1 MCKTSAQARAKLVEA
16 LELDLIGPSN
26 GHAFERELLPRSP
39 RTWYLTG
46 VLVPVDAKVEAL
58 EDPAHDE
65 EIDAAAEDAKGN
77 GDDGGAPDKAPK
89 RRGYL
94 PSSIGLSFLVPPNV
108 DSVSVRAEWGEYR
121 YEVDGQIFE
130 DEPNENDP
138 HAAVGGDAADA
149 ADTAREIATEGVAV
163 ESVKGYRRT
172 PMLGM
177 MSVSIGAGTGAAK
190 TEETPLAGSDGLA
203 IAKVVRVVDHNKVKS
218 VPAGTRSVSLFLVNR
233 RAAHG
238 THAYRSSIFQP
249 QLVVDCE
256 AGFVA
261 RPDPRGELANIDIDE
276 RIADLQFRE
285 TCEFAAG
292 HGVATRARVL
302 NGACSSVTTDWL
314 PRATVERVEATSLAG
329 VEFGMEQLGALT
341 DGRAVHAALA
351 ALPAQYATWIATQA
365 ATTGL
370 NSAQADTLRDLVL
383 SQKAVCKRLTDGIEL
398 IASKPDA
405 LEAFTI
411 ANRAMAAQARRR
423 IAYKEG
429 ESPAWRPFQ
438 LAFILMALRGIHD
451 PTHNDRETVDLL
463 FFPTGGGK
471 TEAYLGLAAFT
482 LVLRRL
488 RTPTIE
494 SAGVTVLMRYT
505 LRLLTLDQL
514 GRAAALI
521 CALELE
527 REKDVER
534 LGAHRFEIG
543 LWVGS
548 GATPNRMGKAEKGK
562 PAQEGSALRR
572 TLDFKRGRVTAS
584 PIPLESCPWCGTK
597 FTKDSFRLEPNI
609 KEPQDLFVYCASHSC
624 DFTGQRP
631 LPILTVDEP
640 IYRRLPCFL
649 IATVDKFAALPWTPE
664 VGNLLGHVNR
674 HHATAGFSRD
684 SSGGNLTILPPELV
698 IQDELHLISGP
709 LGTIAGIYEGAIDAL
724 ATRTVGGARI
734 RPKIVASTATVRRA
748 KSQIKALFDRPEVM
762 VFPPPGPNPRNS
774 FFAETRT
781 DEEIA
786 GRQYVGIAAQGRS
799 LKVVL
804 LRALVALLS
813 SGQTQYDLNPA
824 DEKNPADPYM
834 TVIGYFN
841 SLRELGGSRR
851 IAEDEVALKLKSRP
865 RCRIEPVE
873 AMFTRRSIQQ
883 DMLELTSR
891 VGTDEVA
898 AAKERLG
905 KPFSDKDRRVDLAL
919 ATNMISVGLDITR
932 LGMMVVLGQP
942 KTSSEY
948 IQATSRVG
956 RDRDKPGLVVVLLNI
971 HKPRDRSHYER
982 FESFHATF
990 YRSVEATSVTPG
1002 SPRALDRALAPA
1014 LVGLCRHAE
1023 DAFNPSN
1030 AASEILRSRTRLD
1043 QYAEI
1048 LAQRARSAAMHGEED
1063 ALHDHVLAR
1072 AKRLLDWWHDAATDA
1087 SKKGL
1092 AFSYDNAKGGGDRLL
1107 RDVLDPD
1114 LAALPKERRAFR
1126 AGRSMRD
1133 VEAPVDLKIKEIA
1146 D

>member
-26 GHAFERELLPRSP
+26 GHPFERELLPRSP

-46 VLVPVDAKVEAL
+46 VLVPVDAKVEAH

-65 EIDAAAEDAKGN
+65 EIDAVSEDRPT
-77 GDDGGAPDKAPK
+77 DDGGTPDKAPK

-94 PSSIGLSFLVPPNV
+94 PSSIGLSFLVPPEV
-108 DSVSVRAEWGEYR
+108 ESVSVRAEWGEYR
-121 YEVDGQIFE
+121 YEVDGKVFE
-130 DEPNENDP
+130 DEPSEDGPLGAHRKN
-138 HAAVGGDAADA
+138 AKDAKDSADEGA
-149 ADTAREIATEGVAV
+149 TADQEEK
-163 ESVKGYRRT
+163 SVKGYRRT
-172 PMLGM
+172 PCESTMR
-177 MSVSIGAGTGAAK
+177 VAIGAGTGAAK
-190 TEETPLAGSDGLA
+190 TDEAPLSGWDGLA
-203 IAKVVRVVDHNKVKS
+203 IAKVVRVVDHTKVKS

-233 RAAHG
+233 RAPHG
-238 THAYRSSIFQP
+238 THAYRAAIFQP
-249 QLVVDCE
+249 RVVVECTN
-256 AGFVA
+256 GFVP
-261 RPDPRGELANIDIDE
+261 RPDPRGDLTNIDIDNDE

-285 TCEFAAG
+285 VCEFAAG
-292 HGVATRARVL
+292 HGVATRAMTTAGV
-302 NGACSSVTTDWL
+302 CSTVVTDWL
-314 PRATVERVEATSLAG
+314 PRATVERVEPTSLAG
-329 VEFGMEQLGALT
+329 IEFGMEQLGALT
-341 DGRAVHAALA
+341 DRAAVQAALGS
-351 ALPAQYATWIATQA
+351 LPAQYTAWIALQA
-365 ATTGL
+365 ATRGL
-370 NSAQADTLRDLVL
+370 NPAQAETLIDLVR

-398 IASKPDA
+398 LASKPDA
-405 LEAFTI
+405 LEAFRI

-423 IAYKEG
+423 IAYTDNAGPE
-429 ESPAWRPFQ
+429 WRPFQ
-438 LAFILMALRGIHD
+438 LAFILMTLRGIDD

-488 RTPTIE
+488 RTPSIE

-527 REKDVER
+527 REKDVAR

-548 GATPNRMGKAEKGK
+548 AATPNRMGRVEKGK
-562 PAQEGSALRR
+562 SAPEGTALKR
-572 TLDFKRGRVTAS
+572 TLDFKGGRTKAS

-597 FTKDSFRLEPNI
+597 FTKDSFRLEPNLT
-609 KEPQDLFVYCASHSC
+609 EPQDLFVYCADPKC
-624 DFTGQRP
+624 DFTGDRR
-631 LPILTVDEP
+631 LPVLAVDEP

-649 IATVDKFAALPWTPE
+649 IATVDKFAALPWTAE

-674 HHATAGFSRD
+674 HSPGAGFSRD
-684 SSGGNLTILPPELV
+684 ASGGSITILPPELV

-724 ATRTVGGARI
+724 ATRTVSGKRI

-774 FFAETRT
+774 FFAETRS
-781 DEEIA
+781 DEQIA

-799 LKVVL
+799 LKVVF

-813 SGQTQYDLNPA
+813 SGQTQYELNPI

-834 TVIGYFN
+834 TLVGYFN

-851 IAEDEVALKLKSRP
+851 IAEDEVAVKLKGRP
-865 RCRIEPVE
+865 RCRLEPVE
-873 AMFTRRSIQQ
+873 AMFTRRKLHEVI
-883 DMLELTSR
+883 LELTSR

-898 AAKERLG
+898 TAKDRLG
-905 KPFSDKDRRVDLAL
+905 KPFSDKAMRVDLAL

-932 LGMMVVLGQP
+932 LGLMVVLSQP

-956 RDRDKPGLVVVLLNI
+956 RHREKPGLVVVLLNI

-982 FESFHATF
+982 FENFHASF

-1023 DAFNPSN
+1023 DAFNPST
-1030 AASEILRSRTRLD
+1030 AAGKILTQRAKLD
-1043 QYAEI
+1043 QYAEM
-1048 LAQRARSAAMHGEED
+1048 LADRARSAAMHGEEQ
-1063 ALHDHVLAR
+1063 ALHDHVLSR
-1072 AKRLLDWWHDAATDA
+1072 AKRLLDWWYDAAKDA
-1087 SKKGL
+1087 SGKGL
-1092 AFSYDNAKGGGDRLL
+1092 AFSYDSAKGAGDRLL

-1114 LAALPKERRAFR
+1114 LAALPIERKAFR

-1133 VEAPVDLKIKEIA
+1133 VEAPVDLYIQEIA
-1146 D
+1146 G